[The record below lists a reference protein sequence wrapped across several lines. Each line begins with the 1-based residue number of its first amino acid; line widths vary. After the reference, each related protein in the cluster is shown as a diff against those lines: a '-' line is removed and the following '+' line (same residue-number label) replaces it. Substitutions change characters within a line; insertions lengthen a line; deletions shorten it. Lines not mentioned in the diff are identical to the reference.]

1 MMETIFF
8 YFRETPIDIN
18 NKFTLNFSNTE
29 LISQIIFSTKND
41 YYITTTNC
49 NLAIANDLDDRLK
62 NIKELSEKGCLLLE
76 KGPAYQFDLC
86 QIQLPFFR
94 QGLER
99 NFSNLYLLSYPEKID
114 FYSWKYKFYDI
125 KDNLIKD

>member
-1 MMETIFF
+1 M
-8 YFRETPIDIN
+8 
-18 NKFTLNFSNTE
+18 
-29 LISQIIFSTKND
+29 
-41 YYITTTNC
+41 TTNC
-49 NLAIANDLDDRLK
+49 NLVIANDLDDRLK

>member
-49 NLAIANDLDDRLK
+49 NLVIANDLDDRLK

-94 QGLER
+94 
-99 NFSNLYLLSYPEKID
+99 
-114 FYSWKYKFYDI
+114 
-125 KDNLIKD
+125 

>member
-1 MMETIFF
+1 MLEPIFF

-29 LISQIIFSTKND
+29 LISQIIFFTKND
-41 YYITTTNC
+41 YYITKTNC
-49 NLAIANDLDDRLK
+49 NLVIANDLDDQLK
-62 NIKELSEKGCLLLE
+62 DMKELSEKSCLLLE
-76 KGPAYQFDLC
+76 KGPAYQFDLS
-86 QIQLPFFR
+86 QIQLAFFR
-94 QGLER
+94 QGMER
-99 NFSNLYLLSYPEKID
+99 NFNNLYLLSYPENID